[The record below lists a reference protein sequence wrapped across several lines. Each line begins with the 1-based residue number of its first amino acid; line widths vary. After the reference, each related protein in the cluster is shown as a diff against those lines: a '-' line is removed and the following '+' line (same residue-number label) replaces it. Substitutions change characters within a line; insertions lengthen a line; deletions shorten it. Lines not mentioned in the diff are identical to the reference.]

1 MPPAQAPLGGGG
13 AAWRRLLL
21 LLTVLPL
28 TLATLAFVLQ
38 WRGGGVDDPTA
49 RWPPHAFPG
58 MAEPARLSLPSSDCS
73 DVLAGSS
80 GASFPYLRG
89 WSFPTDSGAGLGL
102 QPKVCVQTS
111 TSAGLE
117 QILPWLFYHKVVG
130 VAQFLL
136 FVEGRAAKPNVAGV
150 LESIPGVKV
159 VYRTKDLEEQQA
171 SSRIWNETWLSGFFY
186 KPCNYELFVK
196 QSLNMEMAI
205 VMARDHGMDW
215 IIHLD
220 TDELLYP
227 GGAAEYSVRRLLS
240 EVPHDVDMVIFP
252 NYESSVER
260 DNIKDPFSEVSMF
273 KKNYDHLPKDT
284 YFGMYKE
291 ATRGNPNYFLTYG
304 NGKSA
309 ARIQDHLR
317 PNGAHRW
324 HNYAKSPNEIKL
336 EEAAVLHYTY
346 TKFSDL
352 TSRRDRCGCKPT
364 KEDVKRCFMLDFDRA
379 AFIIASTA
387 SEEEMLRWQLF
398 KVCGNLVSSLLPL
411 QLANLLSMRSSH
423 RRNPM
428 PRAKMLLDLE
438 TCQLI

>member
-1 MPPAQAPLGGGG
+1 MIHLYDFSRQNTIEAIKWGHLYSNIYRVAEQRKRIPPKLNVPKGGNELKPHHINRGSADRRFAMPPAQAPPGGGG

-150 LESIPGVKV
+150 LESIPVG
-159 VYRTKDLEEQQA
+159 DIPSAL
-171 SSRIWNETWLSGFFY
+171 
-186 KPCNYELFVK
+186 LF
-196 QSLNMEMAI
+196 
-205 VMARDHGMDW
+205 
-215 IIHLD
+215 
-220 TDELLYP
+220 
-227 GGAAEYSVRRLLS
+227 
-240 EVPHDVDMVIFP
+240 
-252 NYESSVER
+252 
-260 DNIKDPFSEVSMF
+260 
-273 KKNYDHLPKDT
+273 
-284 YFGMYKE
+284 
-291 ATRGNPNYFLTYG
+291 
-304 NGKSA
+304 SA
-309 ARIQDHLR
+309 L
-317 PNGAHRW
+317 
-324 HNYAKSPNEIKL
+324 
-336 EEAAVLHYTY
+336 AVQ
-346 TKFSDL
+346 
-352 TSRRDRCGCKPT
+352 C
-364 KEDVKRCFMLDFDRA
+364 
-379 AFIIASTA
+379 
-387 SEEEMLRWQLF
+387 
-398 KVCGNLVSSLLPL
+398 
-411 QLANLLSMRSSH
+411 
-423 RRNPM
+423 
-428 PRAKMLLDLE
+428 
-438 TCQLI
+438 